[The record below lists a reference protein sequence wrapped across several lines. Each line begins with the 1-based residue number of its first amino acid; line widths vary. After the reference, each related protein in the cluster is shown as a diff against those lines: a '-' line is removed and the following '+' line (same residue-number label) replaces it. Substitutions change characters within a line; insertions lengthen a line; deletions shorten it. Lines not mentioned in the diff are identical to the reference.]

1 LTIKA
6 AKKQPQSLVPRHPPR
21 EIKALTTRLRLRILA
36 VLAALLL
43 AATGAATLAGVGP
56 LADMLAKARLPL
68 KDTQII
74 RQQSKDK
81 QLDPG
86 LVAAIIYQE
95 SRFKDQTSHAG
106 ALGLMQI
113 LPQTATFVAQ
123 NSGAKTFTVTDLSK
137 PDVNIAYG
145 TWYLQFLMRQYQGNT
160 ELAIAAYNAGQQN
173 VDAWIRQA
181 GGRSR
186 FRVVDAPFAE
196 TREYVQKVLEN
207 RDQYRRHYSRELYS

>member
-1 LTIKA
+1 LTTRTAEKR
-6 AKKQPQSLVPRHPPR
+6 PQSLAPHDLPP
-21 EIKALTTRLRLRILA
+21 ETKALTTRLRLRIIA

-43 AATGAATLAGVGP
+43 GAAATATVAGVGP
-56 LADMLAKARLPL
+56 IADMIAKLQLPL
-68 KDTQII
+68 KDDAII
-74 RQQSKDK
+74 RQQSQNK

-95 SRFKDQTSHAG
+95 SRFRDQTSRAG

-123 NSGAKTFTVTDLSK
+123 NSGAKNFTISDLAK

-145 TWYLQFLMRQYQGNT
+145 TWYLQYLLRHYQGNT
-160 ELAIAAYNAGQQN
+160 ELAVAAYNAGEQN

-181 GGRSR
+181 GGRSH
-186 FRVVDAPFAE
+186 FRVVNAPFAE
-196 TREYVQKVLEN
+196 TREYVQKVLDN
-207 RDQYRRHYSRELYS
+207 REQYRRYYARELYY